1 MRALELTG
9 QRFGR
14 LVAVKRLES
23 DRRGAARWLCQCDC
37 GGTST
42 PYTNNL
48 RRGMSKSC
56 GCLQAEKAKQGPTTH
71 GQSGTPLHR
80 KWEGMRQRCSREAHI
95 SYRYYGGKGI
105 RVCDEWQTF
114 EPFRDWSLENGYV
127 EGLSID
133 RIDPDGDYEP
143 GNCRYI
149 TMSENIARANRARAV
164 AP

>member
-1 MRALELTG
+1 MTAPDITG

-42 PYTNNL
+42 PTAGSL
-48 RRGMSKSC
+48 RRGGAQSC
-56 GCLQAEKAKQGPTTH
+56 GCRQPRTTH
-71 GQSGTPLHR
+71 GQSRTPLHR
-80 KWEGMRQRCSREAHI
+80 KWGDMRSRCSNPNQ
-95 SYRYYGGKGI
+95 SNYGGKGI
-105 RVCDEWQTF
+105 KVCDEWQTF